1 MQLHVNVNP
10 YRSWQK
16 FSLYKRMS
24 KKPSEA
30 TIKAWISLTRAQ
42 RIALVTI
49 ESDLKSEKLPPLVW
63 YDVLLEVETAD
74 NNGIRPYELE
84 QVMLLEQY
92 NLSRLLLRIEEAGY
106 IQRVQCQEDG
116 RGHKIIIT
124 QSGKNI
130 RRKMWSIYS
139 NSIEK
144 TIGQYLSND

>member
-1 MQLHVNVNP
+1 
-10 YRSWQK
+10 
-16 FSLYKRMS
+16 MS

-124 QSGKNI
+124 QSGKKI

-144 TIGQYLSND
+144 TIGQHLSNDQAISLVATLKNIISQNKN

>member
-1 MQLHVNVNP
+1 
-10 YRSWQK
+10 
-16 FSLYKRMS
+16 MS

-144 TIGQYLSND
+144 TIGQHLSNDQAISLVATLKNIISQNKN

>member
-1 MQLHVNVNP
+1 
-10 YRSWQK
+10 
-16 FSLYKRMS
+16 MS

-144 TIGQYLSND
+144 TIGQYLSNDQAISLVDTLKNIISQNKN